1 MLTDKELSK
10 YVTPQED
17 VIYHEYINRYQR
29 ASVILNDASAY
40 LSITEPCTGE
50 TVYFDDI
57 LTDEQHTAL
66 VKMLEEFI
74 ECETAKA
81 ENALARNK
89 IERLRKELEK

>member
-40 LSITEPCTGE
+40 LSITEPCSGE
-50 TVYFDDI
+50 TVYFDI
-57 LTDEQHTAL
+57 LTEEQHTAL

-81 ENALARNK
+81 EYALARNK

>member
-1 MLTDKELSK
+1 MLTNEELNK
-10 YVTPQED
+10 FVTPQED

-57 LTDEQHTAL
+57 LTEEQHTAL

-81 ENALARNK
+81 EYALARNK
-89 IERLRKELEK
+89 IERLRKEIEK